1 MEKIA
6 AESLLLLSSVEF
18 KKKYFWILKLKNY
31 IPLILYEI
39 RDQRNIT
46 EIDYAFYNDLTKIL
60 EKRVEEEIKGTSI
73 QKLNRFQI
81 YFDYFDK
88 DNDILYFSFNLDFI
102 LQNHLEEKINLFC
115 EIHNFISLYLLKD
128 LKEKFGTIVLDTN
141 KDEIND
147 WESQFIITKKN

>member
-6 AESLLLLSSVEF
+6 AESLLLLGSKEYQ
-18 KKKYFWILKLKNY
+18 KKYFWSLGLKNY

-39 RDQRNIT
+39 RNQRNIKD
-46 EIDYAFYNDLTKIL
+46 IDYAFYHDFTKIL
-60 EKRVEEEIKGTSI
+60 EKRVEEEIKSTSI

-88 DNDILYFSFNLDFI
+88 DKDILYFSFNLNFI

-147 WESQFIITKKN
+147 WQSQFPNY